1 MIILPG
7 TLHVNIRVAFVRFF
21 LPLVVALTGRDGT
34 GLALLEAQYRIGHGH
49 PSNRNVWADRGA
61 SARQVDSGDGSDGYL
76 GMPPAA
82 VTLAGEHPGNAW
94 CRGGAFLAPQLGKRH
109 PCGRKNL
116 RFFRLRFQGVTHY
129 TLQAR
134 PCARR
139 SLWTPF
145 LRGCVPR
152 DPPGHRT
159 GLTAVSLADGIPDKP
174 SPLSTPSPLERT
186 MRRPALVRRYT

>member
-1 MIILPG
+1 MDASYHRHDINDK
-7 TLHVNIRVAFVRFF
+7 VWE
-21 LPLVVALTGRDGT
+21 
-34 GLALLEAQYRIGHGH
+34 LLEPHLLEMCGQTG
-49 PSNRNVWADRGA
+49 SA
-61 SARQVDSGDGSDGYL
+61 SARQGDSGDGYL
-76 GMPPAA
+76 GVPPAA
-82 VTLAGEHPGNAW
+82 VTLTGEHPGNAW
-94 CRGGAFLAPQLGKRH
+94 CRGGAFLAPRLGKRH

-145 LRGCVPR
+145 LRGCAPR

-159 GLTAVSLADGIPDKP
+159 GVTAVSCVDGIPDKP
-174 SPLSTPSPLERT
+174 STLSTPSPLDRT
-186 MRRPALVRRYT
+186 MRRPVLVRRYT

>member
-1 MIILPG
+1 MVIPPIEMC
-7 TLHVNIRVAFVRFF
+7 RQ
-21 LPLVVALTGRDGT
+21 TGG
-34 GLALLEAQYRIGHGH
+34 
-49 PSNRNVWADRGA
+49 V
-61 SARQVDSGDGSDGYL
+61 SARQVDSGDGGDGYF
-76 GMPPAA
+76 GISPAA
-82 VTLAGEHPGNAW
+82 VTLTGEHPGNAR
-94 CRGGAFLAPQLGKRH
+94 CRGGAFLAPRLGKRH

-145 LRGCVPR
+145 LRGCAPR
-152 DPPGHRT
+152 APPGHRT
-159 GLTAVSLADGIPDKP
+159 GVTAVSRFDGIPDKP
-174 SPLSTPSPLERT
+174 SPLSTPSPRERT

>member
-1 MIILPG
+1 MPIPKHCATISSVCNFVPSWDEVKSVQKLCRFITSSFILQEKAHSDDKILLSILSVLAGAVFPDG
-7 TLHVNIRVAFVRFF
+7 MTAM
-21 LPLVVALTGRDGT
+21 TGMT
-34 GLALLEAQYRIGHGH
+34 GI
-49 PSNRNVWADRGA
+49 
-61 SARQVDSGDGSDGYL
+61 L
-76 GMPPAA
+76 GCPAA
-82 VTLAGEHPGNAW
+82 VTLTGEHPGNAW
-94 CRGGAFLAPQLGKRH
+94 CRGGAFLAPRLGKRH

-145 LRGCVPR
+145 LRGCAPR

-159 GLTAVSLADGIPDKP
+159 GVTVVSCGDGIPDKP
-174 SPLSTPSPLERT
+174 SPLSTPSPRKRT